1 MRLATIALL
10 TPGQRAVPVRHAG
23 GTAAGHRR
31 HHPVRARLHG
41 YDRLTHG
48 RIHPAFQW
56 GGLFLVV
63 SLPVRFAV
71 GTTAAWGAL
80 AEWLTR

>member
-1 MRLATIALL
+1 VAAR
-10 TPGQRAVPVRHAG
+10 PGARASAVAS
-23 GTAAGHRR
+23 
-31 HHPVRARLHG
+31 LS
-41 YDRLTHG
+41 HG